1 MQNHN
6 EIGITKDAGEE
17 LPASFLLHKEYRKER
32 EHKLMEKNYQVEGTR
47 LIYQM
52 PQEVDHH
59 IAKELCKELDRLI
72 ESQGIGELVLDFSRT
87 EFMDSSGIGVVIGRS
102 KTMGFRNGS
111 VKAMGIGKRVD
122 RILRSAGLYRIL
134 KIAES

>member
-32 EHKLMEKNYQVEGTR
+32 EYKLMEKNYQVEGTR

-72 ESQGIGELVLDFSRT
+72 EHL
-87 EFMDSSGIGVVIGRS
+87 
-102 KTMGFRNGS
+102 
-111 VKAMGIGKRVD
+111 
-122 RILRSAGLYRIL
+122 
-134 KIAES
+134 